1 MTFEVI
7 DKTTGEA
14 VSAKDVYRQQPPI
27 FRPISRAW
35 FIIDEFSDLEVLIE
49 SGGLTETQAVDPDRF
64 SVRFPE
70 VEALKAALT
79 AEIGNRCCGN
89 CLYMDTIFEITGE
102 RQCEI
107 TKRSADKESD
117 PCEHWRSCRG

>member
-7 DKTTGEA
+7 DKTTGEVADADELGASIALDEENCVSWFA
-14 VSAKDVYRQQPPI
+14 VENSDDGGMVYIVNSEGHCKRLP
-27 FRPISRAW
+27 
-35 FIIDEFSDLEVLIE
+35 
-49 SGGLTETQAVDPDRF
+49 PDRF
-64 SVRFPE
+64 EVRFPE
-70 VEALKAALT
+70 VEALQSALT
-79 AEIGNRCCGN
+79 AEQQNRCCGN